1 MLQAY
6 DPLTRAERAGLALRG
21 MYERYGYRKYRMGQF
36 EEYSL
41 YMDNKNFLSSEN
53 VIVFTDLDG
62 RLMALK
68 PDVTLSIVRHAAKQ
82 PAAAEKLYYT
92 ETIYRP
98 STESHTFK
106 EISQM
111 GIEYIGMIDRCAM
124 SEILLL
130 AARSLEAFGP
140 AWLLE
145 ISDMRFAV
153 GMLDALGLRDGLR
166 ARALTALGQK
176 NRPALTA
183 AAAEA
188 GLSDADADAL
198 AALAGLYG
206 PWEETMAR
214 AKALCRSEEMTDALG
229 ELQAL
234 RGAVCEEHAARIQ
247 LDFSLAGH
255 TDYYNGMLLRGYLE
269 GLPRA
274 VLTGG
279 RYDNIL
285 KKFGKRGGGIGFAL
299 DLSEIGRLPETRGG
313 ADIDLLVRYTKDAD
327 PAAVV
332 GAVSQA
338 ADTGLRARALSQ
350 EEDAFGLHW
359 ERQLLVTGQGV
370 QEGGL
375 QGE

>member
-1 MLQAY
+1 MSQTY
-6 DPLTRAERAGLALRG
+6 DPLSRAERAGLELRG
-21 MYERYGYRKYRMGQF
+21 LYERYGYRKYRMGQF

-68 PDVTLSIVRHAAKQ
+68 PDITLSIVRHAAKE

-98 STESHTFK
+98 SAESHTFK

-111 GIEYIGMIDRCAM
+111 GMEYIGVIDRYAT
-124 SEILLL
+124 SEVLLL
-130 AARSLEAFGP
+130 AAKSLEAFGLP
-140 AWLLE
+140 WLLE
-145 ISDMRFAV
+145 ISDMRFVV
-153 GMLDALGLRDGLR
+153 GLLDALGLQDGLR
-166 ARALTALGQK
+166 SRALIALGQK

-183 AAAEA
+183 IAAEA
-188 GLSDADADAL
+188 GLAGPDAEAL
-198 AALAGLYG
+198 AAPAGLYG
-206 PWEETMAR
+206 PWETTLAQAR
-214 AKALCRSEEMTDALG
+214 GLCRSAGMAEALEELEAICRSMTRDWA
-229 ELQAL
+229 E
-234 RGAVCEEHAARIQ
+234 RIQ

-255 TDYYNGMLLRGYLE
+255 TDYYNGVLLRGYLE

-299 DLSEIGRLPETRGG
+299 DLSEIGRLPDRQAGV
-313 ADIDLLVRYTKDAD
+313 DLNLLVRYTPDAD
-327 PAAVV
+327 PAAVAT
-332 GAVSQA
+332 AVAQA
-338 ADTGLRARALSQ
+338 ADAGLRVRAMPQ
-350 EEDAFGLHW
+350 DEDPSGLHW
-359 ERQLLVTGQGV
+359 ERQLWVDAQGV
-370 QEGGL
+370 REGGA
-375 QGE
+375 EV

>member
-1 MLQAY
+1 MSQTY
-6 DPLTRAERAGLALRG
+6 DPLSRAERAGLELRG
-21 MYERYGYRKYRMGQF
+21 LYERYGYRKYRMGQF

-68 PDVTLSIVRHAAKQ
+68 PDITLSIVRHAAKE

-98 STESHTFK
+98 SAESHTFK

-111 GIEYIGMIDRCAM
+111 GMEYIGVIDRYAT
-124 SEILLL
+124 SEVLLL
-130 AARSLEAFGP
+130 AAKSLEAFGLP
-140 AWLLE
+140 WLLE
-145 ISDMRFAV
+145 ISDMRFVV
-153 GMLDALGLRDGLR
+153 GLLDALGLQDGLR
-166 ARALTALGQK
+166 SRALIALGQK

-183 AAAEA
+183 IAAEA
-188 GLSDADADAL
+188 GLAGSDAEAL

-206 PWEETMAR
+206 PWETTLAQAR
-214 AKALCRSEEMTDALG
+214 GLCRSAGMAEALEELEAICRSMTRERA
-229 ELQAL
+229 E
-234 RGAVCEEHAARIQ
+234 RIQ

-255 TDYYNGMLLRGYLE
+255 TDYYNGVLLRGYLE

-299 DLSEIGRLPETRGG
+299 DLSEIGRLPDRQAG
-313 ADIDLLVRYTKDAD
+313 ADLNLLVRYTPDAD
-327 PAAVV
+327 PAAVAA
-332 GAVSQA
+332 AVAQA
-338 ADTGLRARALSQ
+338 ADAGLRVRAMPQ
-350 EEDAFGLHW
+350 GEDPFGLHW
-359 ERQLLVTGQGV
+359 ERQLWVDAQGV
-370 QEGGL
+370 REGGA
-375 QGE
+375 EV